1 MTKTNKPQPQSILIT
16 GVAGFVGNALAIK
29 LLNEG
34 FNVTGI
40 IRKQDN
46 RINNLL
52 AYNHFKPIVIDLND
66 DLSCLKEM
74 NFEFVFH
81 CASIQPS
88 SSNINLKDY
97 FDGNSL
103 AINSLLENLKLSN
116 ISLFINFSSATV
128 LDNTKIPLDNKSINP
143 ISLYSISKYAGEQI
157 CKIHLSRYSCNFINL
172 RLPSLF
178 GKDIQDGFIHF
189 LYDTLSQNNELELF
203 DKGAPI
209 RAVLY
214 LKDLVN
220 LCVQILSFNNL
231 TINKTYAIS
240 NNESLTVI
248 KMATLM
254 KKKLKSNSKII
265 LKPIKSKFPN
275 DMIIS
280 NQEFENDF
288 RLTIQNSKSAIYNYL
303 RELEC

>member
-1 MTKTNKPQPQSILIT
+1 M
-16 GVAGFVGNALAIK
+16 
-29 LLNEG
+29 
-34 FNVTGI
+34 
-40 IRKQDN
+40 
-46 RINNLL
+46 
-52 AYNHFKPIVIDLND
+52 
-66 DLSCLKEM
+66 
-74 NFEFVFH
+74 
-81 CASIQPS
+81 
-88 SSNINLKDY
+88 
-97 FDGNSL
+97 
-103 AINSLLENLKLSN
+103 
-116 ISLFINFSSATV
+116 
-128 LDNTKIPLDNKSINP
+128 
-143 ISLYSISKYAGEQI
+143 
-157 CKIHLSRYSCNFINL
+157 
-172 RLPSLF
+172 
-178 GKDIQDGFIHF
+178 
-189 LYDTLSQNNELELF
+189 YDTLSQNNELELF